1 MTPLPTEQLC
11 CRLSRYPRS
20 SWAFRTKNRAP
31 DRAQRS
37 GATPSRPNLRS
48 SELKWPDF
56 GRWAPKQVGA
66 QKGGTPI
73 AVSRRNPAA
82 GSGATKA
89 CAQDEV
95 TIVGA
100 MLKYKDCMPNKDTTV
115 ALLERENTGPS
126 APSRSK
132 KVGFVSLGCPRN
144 LVDSEVMMGM
154 LAQAGAQLTP
164 RAEGADVIVVNTCS
178 FIESAQQE
186 SVNTILEMAAH
197 KTSGRAKKLVVA
209 GCLVERF
216 RDEISKWIP
225 EVDAVVGTGE
235 LQNILAATGIGPAP
249 AQNNSPFVVLTSR
262 AEGDARAA
270 QGRFSR
276 GQWDGAIADL
286 PNYLYDDE
294 TPRILATPKSTA
306 YVKIA
311 EGCDHPCTFCII
323 PQLRGQ
329 FRSRRF
335 ESVVAEAE
343 RLARSGVR
351 EITL

>member
-66 QKGGTPI
+66 QKGGTPF

-89 CAQDEV
+89 CAPDEV

-132 KVGFVSLGCPRN
+132 KVGFVSLGCPKN

-186 SVNTILEMAAH
+186 SVNTILEMA
-197 KTSGRAKKLVVA
+197 KRKGPGSRLVVA

-216 RDEISKWIP
+216 RDEIRKNIP

-235 LQNILAATGIGPAP
+235 LEGILAAAGIAP
-249 AQNNSPFVVLTSR
+249 GQDPGSPFKILGSR
-262 AEGDARAA
+262 PEGDLREA

-276 GQWDGAIADL
+276 EGWDGAIADL
-286 PNYLYDDE
+286 PNYL
-294 TPRILATPKSTA
+294 
-306 YVKIA
+306 
-311 EGCDHPCTFCII
+311 
-323 PQLRGQ
+323 
-329 FRSRRF
+329 
-335 ESVVAEAE
+335 
-343 RLARSGVR
+343 
-351 EITL
+351 